1 MQYLPKTSC
10 TDAPFVNVLWYAW
23 IMKFTSK
30 KPNKTAN
37 EITLIWNKAEIL
49 GERSMKS
56 TRSSDNQWKL
66 FRKSKSVNKATNL
79 GEKSSL
85 KKTNILV
92 KIKCTYDVYTIQ
104 NVYKDNQTYLKT
116 VNAKHVSVTAYQL
129 RSTRCSLEN

>member
-66 FRKSKSVNKATNL
+66 FRNSKSVNKATNL

-85 KKTNILV
+85 KI
-92 KIKCTYDVYTIQ
+92 KIHFGQ
-104 NVYKDNQTYLKT
+104 NVSSTDTSKSILPTYLKT
-116 VNAKHVSVTAYQL
+116 VNARHVSVTAYQL
-129 RSTRCSLEN
+129 RSTRCSLKK